1 MPGKKKS
8 SSIKNP
14 KTYEGLKKKGMPK
27 SRAAGTS
34 NGKAK
39 KKRKKERPAP
49 MPISPPPLRRW
60 RPEYIPAYLSNG
72 VIGLRA
78 GPIPLIEGVAIV
90 NGLAAVD
97 PVEKGEGFARGP
109 YPIGGDLEIDG
120 ARLSR
125 LPGQSE
131 LVEQAY
137 DFASGE
143 LRSRFRF
150 RSGQAPG
157 TG

>member
-1 MPGKKKS
+1 
-8 SSIKNP
+8 
-14 KTYEGLKKKGMPK
+14 
-27 SRAAGTS
+27 
-34 NGKAK
+34 
-39 KKRKKERPAP
+39 

-109 YPIGGDLEIDG
+109 YPIGGDGEIDG
-120 ARLSR
+120 AKLSR
-125 LPGQSE
+125 RPGQNE

-137 DFASGE
+137 YLAAGE
-143 LRSRFRF
+143 LTRRFTF
-150 RSGQAPG
+150 RSGAPTATVG
-157 TG
+157 VLPFSSRSPPTVAL